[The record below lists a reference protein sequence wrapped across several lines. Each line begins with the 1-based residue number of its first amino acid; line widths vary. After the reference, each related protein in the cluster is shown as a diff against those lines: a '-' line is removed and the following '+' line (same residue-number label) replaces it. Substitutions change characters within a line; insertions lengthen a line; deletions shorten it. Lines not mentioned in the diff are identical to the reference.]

1 MSADIEVRPHA
12 SHCLKHFKCIN
23 SFNSHNSLHYTDD
36 NTEGIKNLN
45 NSPKVTQLVVDEVQ
59 I

>member
-1 MSADIEVRPHA
+1 M
-12 SHCLKHFKCIN
+12 CIN

-36 NTEGIKNLN
+36 KTEEIKKLN

-59 I
+59 IWTQADWIWNLKS